1 MGIQVKLTSR
11 IPEISAELRAKA
23 AVLVQ
28 VTAFEIQADAMESMT
43 GGRSGR
49 WYGNHRAS
57 APGEPPAIDQGLL
70 ANTIGVSSVPGVD
83 NDLAAMVVANADY
96 APHLEFGTSR
106 MAPRPFFRPAFERAR
121 EGFERA
127 LRSLLP

>member
-1 MGIQVKLTSR
+1 MGISITYTTK
-11 IPEISAELRAKA
+11 IPQIAAELRAKA

-57 APGEPPAIDQGLL
+57 APGEAPAMDSGLL

-106 MAPRPFFRPAFERAR
+106 MAPRPFLRPAFERAR
-121 EGFERA
+121 DGFERA
-127 LRSLLP
+127 LRSILP